1 MARALVEVN
10 LHKPLVERI
19 SYSDT
24 EGNKKEIEVSYPWLP
39 SRCSICHRWGHKGQ
53 DCVSKEIKLLHK
65 STEEEESNTFAP
77 VPQEVVKASEVE
89 GNVLENLI
97 QNLEAVTPRALPV
110 APSTSSGGEMIV
122 SWGPAN

>member
-1 MARALVEVN
+1 M
-10 LHKPLVERI
+10 
-19 SYSDT
+19 
-24 EGNKKEIEVSYPWLP
+24 
-39 SRCSICHRWGHKGQ
+39 
-53 DCVSKEIKLLHK
+53 LHK